1 MKRLINDLK
10 NMEVLDYRWGRV
22 MTSNQFGLMIGW
34 GTSIAPK
41 QKYISI
47 EIPFLIIQ
55 IFTSKPALKK

>member
-10 NMEVLDYRWGRV
+10 NMEVSDYQWGRV

-34 GTSIAPK
+34 GTSVVPNR
-41 QKYISI
+41 KYISI

-55 IFTSKPALKK
+55 IFTSK